1 MKKHFISYIIV
12 VFCFSLFFT
21 DLLLKAQEVTVST
34 LNKVA
39 LKSSK
44 QEVFLDLRGSFK
56 ELTEDA
62 ILLTQEVDGVVIELK
77 KTLLRKAKDKK
88 IKNSVP
94 EKVSNIEL
102 QGDEAL

>member
-62 ILLTQEVDGVVIELK
+62 ILLTQEVRWCCD
-77 KTLLRKAKDKK
+77 
-88 IKNSVP
+88 
-94 EKVSNIEL
+94 
-102 QGDEAL
+102 

>member
-1 MKKHFISYIIV
+1 M
-12 VFCFSLFFT
+12 
-21 DLLLKAQEVTVST
+21 
-34 LNKVA
+34 
-39 LKSSK
+39 
-44 QEVFLDLRGSFK
+44 
-56 ELTEDA
+56 TEDA

-102 QGDEAL
+102 QGDEAKSRIKLVTNQNIEIANISIKKKKVIIGMFLWLVLLLFFLAIVLCESRCKDWAEF